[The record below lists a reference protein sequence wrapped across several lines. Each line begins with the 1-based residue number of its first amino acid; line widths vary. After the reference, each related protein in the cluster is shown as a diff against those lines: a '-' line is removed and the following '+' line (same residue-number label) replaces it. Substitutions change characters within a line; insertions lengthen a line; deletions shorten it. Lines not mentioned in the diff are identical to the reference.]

1 MSSQLNADKVL
12 ETIQLSATALD
23 KAEAE
28 LNVKRAADVKVA
40 ALIPSVVDAL
50 IANERIDPA
59 DREKAA
65 AALADPVR
73 ALEILIK
80 TADVNMTIRPRQLGT
95 AVTTEKKANAYDS
108 LNDPYVGRRTSDERE
123 SDRAYLRGLGIG
135 G

>member
-1 MSSQLNADKVL
+1 MTLNEKVL

-23 KAEAE
+23 KAEHE
-28 LNVKRAADVKVA
+28 LGVKRAADAKVA
-40 ALIPSVVDAL
+40 ALIPSVVDIL

-65 AALADPVR
+65 AALADPAR

-80 TADVNMTIRPRQLGT
+80 TADPNNTIRPRQLGA
-95 AVTTEKKANAYDS
+95 AVQEKKASYDS
-108 LNDPYVGRRTSDERE
+108 LNDPYVGRRTSEEKE